1 MWHVAGIAIYHS
13 LIIALWLVLVLYWA
27 VSAGAAKRNIG
38 GTWGWRRQV
47 GVRLGVLILVVLAL
61 RITPLSHALRDA
73 RVFAVNR
80 SMVLGFVGVALCA
93 LGVVLAI
100 TARVYLG
107 RNWGM
112 PMSQKEDPELVTTGP
127 YAFVRHP
134 IYTGIFLAMLGS
146 TIGLSIFWLLPLFL
160 VGGYFIHCA
169 RQEEKLLLAQFPER
183 YPAYKR
189 RTKMFLPFVL

>member
-1 MWHVAGIAIYHS
+1 MRARRGAGDHGTRLSRSELGHADVAEG
-13 LIIALWLVLVLYWA
+13 
-27 VSAGAAKRNIG
+27 
-38 GTWGWRRQV
+38 
-47 GVRLGVLILVVLAL
+47 
-61 RITPLSHALRDA
+61 
-73 RVFAVNR
+73 R
-80 SMVLGFVGVALCA
+80 S
-93 LGVVLAI
+93 
-100 TARVYLG
+100 
-107 RNWGM
+107 
-112 PMSQKEDPELVTTGP
+112 ELVTTGP